1 MAKRDPCTKCGKI
14 VFNFSRVEV
23 NGSILHETCFNCAFC
38 KTKLSVDNFMEHEK
52 FYYCVKDFYT
62 VVRNQNKRSSVV
74 IQRKNSNGLGK

>member
-1 MAKRDPCTKCGKI
+1 
-14 VFNFSRVEV
+14 
-23 NGSILHETCFNCAFC
+23 
-38 KTKLSVDNFMEHEK
+38 MEHEK